1 MARRILTIEGA
12 FPVPSQG
19 PEPDILFRLVLL
31 PVPVVVPAPLG
42 GADMDPAG
50 GPVDRAGV
58 ARGLYES
65 LDEHGRGVVVLGPV
79 LGQAPADEGQD
90 VRAEIGDFD
99 PGQDQ
104 ESRVVDHEGKVL
116 LAQLPCPSD
125 EVVARGE
132 LPRGGGEAEHGERPA
147 VAVVDGVAHLG
158 ADQGLVSEIVVAG
171 DELVPELAL
180 PGAAHDGAQ
189 VERAD
194 LVEGRRGR
202 EQRRFGVRPEDDR
215 PGPVLPSL
223 RRRQGDQAVP
233 VHGHSMA
240 TLAIMSLRPPSGS
253 NQPMRRQN
261 SFDSIWRFNGGGPAI
276 SARSSAISPAV
287 KSRP

>member
-1 MARRILTIEGA
+1 MRTQVG
-12 FPVPSQG
+12 
-19 PEPDILFRLVLL
+19 DI
-31 PVPVVVPAPLG
+31 
-42 GADMDPAG
+42 
-50 GPVDRAGV
+50 
-58 ARGLYES
+58 
-65 LDEHGRGVVVLGPV
+65 
-79 LGQAPADEGQD
+79 
-90 VRAEIGDFD
+90 D

-116 LAQLPCPSD
+116 LALLPCPSD

-180 PGAAHDGAQ
+180 AGAAHDGAQ
-189 VERAD
+189 VERTD

-233 VHGHSMA
+233 VHGQHGDPGHHVLEAAVGLEPADAPAELLRQHMA
-240 TLAIMSLRPPSGS
+240 VQRRRPGDQRAQQRHFP
-253 NQPMRRQN
+253 RR
-261 SFDSIWRFNGGGPAI
+261 
-276 SARSSAISPAV
+276 
-287 KSRP
+287 